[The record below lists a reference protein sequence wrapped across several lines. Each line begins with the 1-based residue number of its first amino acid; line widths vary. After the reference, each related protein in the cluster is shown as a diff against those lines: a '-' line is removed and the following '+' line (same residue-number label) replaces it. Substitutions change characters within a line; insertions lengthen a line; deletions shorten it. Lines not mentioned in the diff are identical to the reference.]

1 VSRALRGVAVAVAL
15 AALIDPALDRHHR
28 EPIRVGVRVATTGAA
43 PEAEAALA
51 RVAEQLG
58 TGAVI
63 VREIAGTESPWCADV
78 DVCAVLSD
86 DTSPIGGWPARAVQA
101 ARLRPAGPMRVVA
114 ARALPGHAGEFAE
127 AVIAVSG
134 GREGESADIVI
145 EDRGVE
151 VGRVSHTRTGQSVD
165 RDVTVPWWPRGVG
178 ARTVVVRLKDA
189 GGSAVPPAAML
200 ADTTEAPAD
209 VLVWEARPS
218 WTGTFVRRTLQ
229 DDARLSVRAASQ
241 LAPGRV
247 VGRGVDRRPDDA
259 ALRRALAVV
268 VTGANALDSASVGRL
283 ERFAR
288 GGGVIVV
295 ALDEDPAGPVRDLL
309 PAALAVRRRALDP
322 VLVGGVIRAAEL
334 IGFADSPGAVPIAR
348 WPDDPGGA
356 AVVVERPIGRGRVV
370 VSGTLD
376 AWRWR
381 DGGHAFDRFWQNVVV
396 RATRAAVPALG
407 LSWTSGHGGS
417 TVRVVSRDG
426 VIAGTWPELRLAA
439 VCDGV
444 RTPLAP
450 QETASTGTWI
460 AAVPHATDGCV
471 IEAATASAA
480 VSIAWPGMATVPAA
494 APEAD
499 RLDRIASASG
509 GEVLPLDAL
518 VDRVAM
524 LASTSARPLVPAP
537 WHPMRAWWWFVPF
550 TAALGVEWWLRRRRG
565 MA

>member
-63 VREIAGTESPWCADV
+63 VREIAGTESRWCADV

-229 DDARLSVRAASQ
+229 DDARLSVRAASH

-322 VLVGGVIRAAEL
+322 VLVGGVIRAA
-334 IGFADSPGAVPIAR
+334 
-348 WPDDPGGA
+348 
-356 AVVVERPIGRGRVV
+356 
-370 VSGTLD
+370 
-376 AWRWR
+376 
-381 DGGHAFDRFWQNVVV
+381 
-396 RATRAAVPALG
+396 
-407 LSWTSGHGGS
+407 
-417 TVRVVSRDG
+417 
-426 VIAGTWPELRLAA
+426 
-439 VCDGV
+439 
-444 RTPLAP
+444 
-450 QETASTGTWI
+450 
-460 AAVPHATDGCV
+460 
-471 IEAATASAA
+471 
-480 VSIAWPGMATVPAA
+480 
-494 APEAD
+494 
-499 RLDRIASASG
+499 
-509 GEVLPLDAL
+509 
-518 VDRVAM
+518 
-524 LASTSARPLVPAP
+524 
-537 WHPMRAWWWFVPF
+537 
-550 TAALGVEWWLRRRRG
+550 
-565 MA
+565 